1 MSNKFVYLFM
11 RGFRNFLRD
20 FKSNIFSFI
29 TIITLIILYNI
40 FTLTASA
47 VSSFLSSTT
56 AINSIRVYIAEDDN
70 LIPIISDQIKKIDG
84 VVRTDI
90 YMPAD
95 TKQFITDKAPDIKS
109 IEKFGDEFFPSFIN
123 VTLDDIGAKNIGDI
137 KIEIEQFKGIEFVSY
152 GKKIA
157 DKFFQINL
165 IIDLFLFIL
174 LVLLTISIAS
184 IIFNT
189 VQVSLYKYYDEMSI
203 YLLVGATRPFIS
215 LPYIF
220 SSMIIAIF
228 TSGIAIFLFL
238 LLLNFIKSFF
248 DAIDIFIRT
257 PSILNYIVQILL
269 LIIFSLLAAA
279 ISVTVFIKR
288 VLSIHGR

>member
-1 MSNKFVYLFM
+1 M

-40 FTLTASA
+40 FTLTAGA

-56 AINSIRVYIAEDDN
+56 SISSIRAYITEDDN
-70 LIPIISDQIKKIDG
+70 RAIIISDQIKTIDG
-84 VVRTDI
+84 VSKTDI
-90 YMPAD
+90 YLPTD
-95 TKQFITDKAPDIKS
+95 TKRFLIDKAPDIKS
-109 IEKFGDEFFPSFIN
+109 ITKFDDEFFPTFIN
-123 VTLDDIGAKNIGDI
+123 VELDEVGTKNINDI
-137 KIEIEQFKGIEFVSY
+137 KITIEKFKGVEFVSY
-152 GKKIA
+152 GKRIA

-174 LVLLTISIAS
+174 LILLTISIAS

-189 VQVSLYKYYDEMSI
+189 VQVSLYKYYDEMSV

-215 LPYIF
+215 MPYIF

-228 TSGIAIFLFL
+228 TSVVAIVLFL
-238 LLLNFIKSFF
+238 LLLNFIISFF
-248 DAIDIFIRT
+248 NAIDIFIKV
-257 PSILNYIVQILL
+257 PSILNYFAQILL
-269 LIIFSLLAAA
+269 LIIFSLLSAAV
-279 ISVTVFIKR
+279 SVTVFIKR
-288 VLSIHGR
+288 VLLINAR